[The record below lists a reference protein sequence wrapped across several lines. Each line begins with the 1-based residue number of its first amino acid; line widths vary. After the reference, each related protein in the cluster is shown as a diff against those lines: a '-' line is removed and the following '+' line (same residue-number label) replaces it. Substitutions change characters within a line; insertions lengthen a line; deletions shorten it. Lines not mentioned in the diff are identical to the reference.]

1 MHPMRMLGERSLV
14 SFLKVLIDIAYWGLV
29 GAAVLLVLALVP
41 VAVFGSWNLSL
52 DLPARFAIDPS
63 AYEIAP
69 RAGGEPSVT
78 IEDAEADV
86 LIKGVSRGHA
96 VQGFVAALLA
106 IGVSL
111 AVLFQLRGIF
121 RSLRE
126 QRPFVHANVRRI
138 RALGLAL
145 MVGELLRAAMVAWSS
160 HRLGQE
166 FVARGVEFEA
176 RFEPSTTLIFSGFV
190 LLVLAEVFREAASM
204 KQDLET
210 AREIQFSLV
219 PAAEFRREPVT
230 VRSHMRP
237 ANTVG
242 GDYYDVVP
250 LDDGKIAVVQ
260 ADVAGK
266 GMPAALLMATLQG
279 SLRTLLSAGL
289 RGRRLVDALNDFL
302 HDNTPANRM
311 VTLFYGELD
320 PASGVMEYVNAG
332 HNRPI
337 VIRRDGTLERPVETS
352 MVLGILPR
360 RGYPTSELRLER
372 GERLLLY
379 TDGISEARDP
389 AGTEYGDTRVADYL
403 RRQGAGR
410 SDEDLVDGLVA
421 DVLRFCGTTPPH
433 DDMTLTLIRRE
444 GDSTT
449 PRRSDRA

>member
-1 MHPMRMLGERSLV
+1 MRMLGERSLV

-29 GAAVLLVLALVP
+29 VVTALMILALVP
-41 VAVFGSWNLSL
+41 LAVFGTSQLSL

-63 AYEIAP
+63 AYQIEP
-69 RAGGEPSVT
+69 RGGGEQSVT

-86 LIKGVSRGHA
+86 LVKGVDRWQALQGLA
-96 VQGFVAALLA
+96 VALLVV
-106 IGVSL
+106 GVSL
-111 AVLFQLRGIF
+111 VVVYHLRGIF
-121 RSLRE
+121 RSLRDL
-126 QRPFVHANVRRI
+126 RPFVHANVQRI
-138 RALGLAL
+138 RVLGLAL
-145 MVGELLRAAMVAWSS
+145 IVGELLRAVMVAWSS

-219 PAAEFRREPVT
+219 PAAAFRREPVA

-337 VIRRDGTLERPVETS
+337 VIRRDGTLERPAETS
-352 MVLGILPR
+352 MVLGVLPR

-389 AGTEYGDTRVADYL
+389 AGAEYGDARVADYL
-403 RRQGAGR
+403 RLQPATG

-421 DVLRFCGTTPPH
+421 DVLRFCGATPPH
-433 DDMTLTLIRRE
+433 DDMTLTLIRR
-444 GDSTT
+444 
-449 PRRSDRA
+449 AA